1 MISAVTV
8 RRATKGPRQ
17 RIDYRVLVSELDRH
31 VEYLIPTQVM
41 DRSRPDV
48 GGFVSDDGLAG
59 GSGVGSATLLGYAYL
74 LPESRFFEHEELR
87 LRIDAAARFAQA
99 ARRPSGRFDLVTT
112 NFDSAPDT
120 AFVVQ
125 AVAPLVK
132 LARRSNGV
140 RGAAELAESLGEL
153 IRISVPGIVS
163 GGFHTPNHRW
173 VILSALA
180 QARELFP
187 DLDIDEPIGAYLAEG
202 IDINEDGEYTERS
215 AGVYNAICNRSLRLA
230 AACLGNVDLLVPVR
244 KNLDLSYHL
253 LNGDGTI
260 VTSLSSRQDHGLRV
274 VPTGLIDSY
283 YHMGRMDGNGFY
295 AAVADWLWA
304 QGGDSLPWALHPFVE
319 YPQWRSTDMV
329 RAELPETF
337 TRVYARSGLWRHRNG
352 RLSASVAANI
362 TRPVEIAFGS
372 IESMA
377 VKISS
382 TYFATGQ
389 FRGEHFRVANG
400 RVCLRHKGRNPL
412 YSEREYDRPVYWL
425 PVGHEVKTEDWRE
438 VRKRRPTYEMDP
450 LELQLETVPL
460 TDGFDVQ
467 IVSFG
472 GVDGVPLQVE
482 CLFSPGGVMELDS
495 ALLRVERGGTAFL
508 KAGFAT
514 YRIGAE
520 AISVGPGNLQ
530 HRMWNMRNSEPEPDC
545 FRLLIALMTPVDWT
559 LEIRF
564 LSPTAA
570 AL

>member
-1 MISAVTV
+1 MSA
-8 RRATKGPRQ
+8 RRSANEPSQ
-17 RIDYRVLVSELDRH
+17 RIDYHVLISELDRQ
-31 VEYLIPTQVM
+31 VERLMSTQVM
-41 DRSRPDV
+41 DRSRPDI
-48 GGFVSDDGLAG
+48 GGFMSDDGLAG

-74 LPESRFFEHEELR
+74 LPESGFFEHEELR
-87 LRIDAAARFAQA
+87 NRIDAATRFAQA
-99 ARRPSGRFDLVTT
+99 ARRSSGRWDLVTT

-132 LARRSNGV
+132 LARGSNGV
-140 RGAAELAESLGEL
+140 RGAAELAKSIGEL

-187 DLDIDEPIGAYLAEG
+187 DLDVDEPIHAYLAEG

-230 AACLGNVDLLVPVR
+230 AACLGHPDLLVPVR

-253 LNGDGTI
+253 LHGDGTI
-260 VTSLSSRQDHGLRV
+260 VTTLSSRQDRGSRV

-283 YHMGRMDGNGFY
+283 YHMSRMDGNGFY
-295 AAVADWLWA
+295 AAVADWLWT
-304 QGGDSLPWALHPFVE
+304 QGGGSLPWALHPFVE
-319 YPQWRSTDMV
+319 HPEWRTTDID
-329 RAELPETF
+329 RDELPETF

-362 TRPVEIAFGS
+362 TRPIDIAFGS

-389 FRGEHFRVANG
+389 FRGEQFQVVNG
-400 RVCLRHKGRNPL
+400 RVRLRHRGRNPI
-412 YSEREYDRPVYWL
+412 YSERKYDRPVYWL
-425 PVGHEVKTEDWRE
+425 PVGREVKSEDWRE
-438 VRKRRPTYEMDP
+438 VRKRRSTYDLEP
-450 LELQLETVPL
+450 LELQLETVPV
-460 TDGFDVQ
+460 TNGFDLQ
-467 IVSFG
+467 IVSTG
-472 GVDGVPLQVE
+472 GVDGVPLQLE
-482 CLFSPGGVMELDS
+482 CLFSPGGVLELDS
-495 ALLRVERGGTAFL
+495 GLLRAERGGTAFL

-514 YRIGAE
+514 YRIEAE

-530 HRMWNMRNSEPEPDC
+530 HRMWSMRNSEPEPDC

-559 LEIRF
+559 LEIRCF
-564 LSPTAA
+564 SPTAA
-570 AL
+570 EV

>member
-1 MISAVTV
+1 MVNEC
-8 RRATKGPRQ
+8 RQ
-17 RIDYRVLVSELDRH
+17 RIDYRVLISELDNQ
-31 VEYLIPTQVM
+31 VEQLISTQVM

-59 GSGVGSATLLGYAYL
+59 GSGVGSATFFGYAYL
-74 LPESRFFEHEELR
+74 LPESRFFQDAELR
-87 LRIDAAARFAQA
+87 SRIDAATRFAQV
-99 ARRPSGRFDLVTT
+99 ARRTSGRFDLVTT

-125 AVAPLVK
+125 AIAPLVK
-132 LARRSNGV
+132 AARCSDGV
-140 RGAAELAESLGEL
+140 RDAAELAETIGEI

-187 DLDIDEPIGAYLAEG
+187 DLDVESPIQAYLDEG

-230 AACLGNVDLLVPVR
+230 AGCLGDHDLLIPVR

-253 LNGDGTI
+253 LHGDGTI
-260 VTSLSSRQDHGLRV
+260 VTSLSSRQDRGSRV

-283 YHMGRMDGNGFY
+283 YYMGRMDGNGFY
-295 AAVADWLWA
+295 AAVADWLWEK
-304 QGGDSLPWALHPFVE
+304 GGGGLPWALHPFVE
-319 YPQWRSTDMV
+319 HPEWRSTDIE
-329 RAELPETF
+329 RDELPGKF

-362 TRPVEIAFGS
+362 TRPLDIAFGS

-389 FRGEHFRVANG
+389 FRGEQFRVVNG
-400 RVCLRHKGRNPL
+400 RVRLCHKGRNAI
-412 YSEREYDRPVYWL
+412 YSERMYDRPVYWL
-425 PVGHEVKTEDWRE
+425 PVGREVKAEDWRE
-438 VRKRRPTYEMDP
+438 VRKSRPTYELDP
-450 LELQLETVPL
+450 LELQLETVPV
-460 TDGFDVQ
+460 TSGFDLH
-467 IVSFG
+467 IVSTR
-472 GVDGVPLQVE
+472 GVDGVPFQLE
-482 CLFSPGGVMELDS
+482 CLFSPDGVLELDS
-495 ALLRVERGGTAFL
+495 GLLRAERGGTAFL

-514 YRIGAE
+514 YRVGSE

-530 HRMWNMRNSEPEPDC
+530 HRMWNMRNSEPEPEC

-559 LEIRF
+559 LEIRCF
-564 LSPTAA
+564 SPAAA